1 MSEKAG
7 EIVRDGADYRCERCH
22 TVTALARG
30 GLIPICSHCGFDTFD
45 LANPRFEQSDGSLG
59 PHEPG

>member
-22 TVTALARG
+22 TITPMARG
-30 GLIPICSHCGFDTFD
+30 QLIPTCPNCGFDTFE
-45 LANPRFEQSDGSLG
+45 LANPRFQAPDGSLG